1 MAAPNP
7 NFSTVPILDYS
18 AALDPTRRPAFLLQL
33 RNALI
38 NVGFLYLAHAPVDT
52 APLLS
57 YIPRFFALPPEAK
70 QAIAMTNSRLLPE
83 LAELTLCARVRKNI
97 RSGRRATSD
106 TDNAGL
112 RGGSPVPF
120 DFAVLQPSVTSW

>member
-38 NVGFLYLAHAPVDT
+38 NVGFLYLANAPVDT

-57 YIPRFFALPPEAK
+57 YIPRVVVNDAK
-70 QAIAMTNSRLLPE
+70 Y
-83 LAELTLCARVRKNI
+83 
-97 RSGRRATSD
+97 GRI
-106 TDNAGL
+106 
-112 RGGSPVPF
+112 
-120 DFAVLQPSVTSW
+120 